1 MWALVSAILL
11 FAKEQGCANTQID
24 LIQFDILL
32 SFMWP
37 LVTKVNFYKLST
49 W

>member
-11 FAKEQGCANTQID
+11 FAKDQGCANTWVD
-24 LIQFDILL
+24 LIHFDILL

-49 W
+49 

>member
-11 FAKEQGCANTQID
+11 FAKDQGCANAWAD
-24 LIQFDILL
+24 LIHFDILL

-49 W
+49 